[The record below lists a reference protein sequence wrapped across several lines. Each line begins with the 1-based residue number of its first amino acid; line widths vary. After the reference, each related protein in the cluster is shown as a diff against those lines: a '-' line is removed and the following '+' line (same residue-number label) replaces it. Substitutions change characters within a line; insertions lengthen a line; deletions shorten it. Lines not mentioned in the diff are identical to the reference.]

1 MKYSRILIIR
11 TDRIG
16 DCILSTPAVAF
27 LKKLFP
33 SAEIDVLT
41 TPYTADVFSGN
52 PHIREVILDDPMKT
66 SVFSGQFM
74 RLIGGIRKRKYEIC
88 FILHLSLRA
97 SVVPFLAGIPTRVAP
112 ASKIYQFLA
121 NRRIVQKRSH
131 CLMNESEYNVD
142 LIKKFL
148 GVEGEEP
155 PSSLYFDDASAAFM
169 SDHLNREFLR
179 LRGVSYDE
187 FKKNGGKMVLVHP
200 GCGGSALNM
209 SIARYAEVME
219 KLYKLGFEIFL
230 STGPQEAALKKELI
244 SKLSFM
250 PISYGDDLFKHGRVL
265 SRSFALI
272 SKCDAA
278 LAPSTG
284 IMHAAVALS
293 KPVAALFCPIFVCMA
308 KRWGPAPHSR
318 AESVVLTPD
327 VKCSDDANITH
338 EKYCKRCIKSQCAY
352 YNCMDGLSSETVV
365 DCVLRIAGR
374 AV

>member
-41 TPYTADVFSGN
+41 TPYTVDVFSRN
-52 PHIREVILDDPMKT
+52 PDIRNVIVDDPAKAGIFSSRFMSLV
-66 SVFSGQFM
+66 SV
-74 RLIGGIRKRKYEIC
+74 IRKKKYEIC

-97 SVVPFLAGIPTRVAP
+97 ALVPFLAGIPTRVAP

-121 NRRIVQKRSH
+121 NRRIAQKRSQ

-155 PSSLYFDDASAAFM
+155 PSSLYFDDAAADFING
-169 SDHLNREFLR
+169 HLNREFLR
-179 LRGVSYDE
+179 LRGRSYDD
-187 FKKNGGKMVLVHP
+187 FKKNGGKMLLVHP

-209 SIARYAEVME
+209 SAAGYAEVME

-230 STGPQEAALKKELI
+230 STGPQEAALKKELM
-244 SKLSFM
+244 SKLSFT
-250 PISYGDDLFKHGRVL
+250 PLSYGDDIFKQGSVL

-272 SKCDAA
+272 SRCDAA
-278 LAPSTG
+278 IAPSTG

-293 KPVAALFCPIFVCMA
+293 KPVAALFCPIFVCVPE
-308 KRWGPAPHSR
+308 RWGPDPHSR
-318 AESVVLTPD
+318 AESIVMMPD
-327 VKCSDDANITH
+327 VLCSDAGNLTH
-338 EKYCKRCIKSQCAY
+338 EKYCRRCIGSRCSH
-352 YNCMDGLSSETVV
+352 YNCMDGISAQTVV
-365 DCVLRIAGR
+365 DAVLKLSGR
-374 AV
+374 AA